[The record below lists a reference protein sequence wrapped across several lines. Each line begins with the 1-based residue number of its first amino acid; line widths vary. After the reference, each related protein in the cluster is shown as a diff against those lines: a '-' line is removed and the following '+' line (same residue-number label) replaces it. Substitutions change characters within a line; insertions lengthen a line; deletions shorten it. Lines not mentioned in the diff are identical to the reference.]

1 MDTDD
6 DVDVIFS
13 ELCADVEIDGRFLEL
28 LSNLV
33 SKRSSCG
40 G

>member
-13 ELCADVEIDGRFLEL
+13 ELCADVEIDG
-28 LSNLV
+28 
-33 SKRSSCG
+33 KRQADPVG
-40 G
+40 